1 MLEPG
6 SFDVCKNTIAP
17 IIVMLDHS
25 ELDTEVSDVGMET
38 VKSDSCGGML
48 EASRDTNSMLATI

>member
-1 MLEPG
+1 
-6 SFDVCKNTIAP
+6 
-17 IIVMLDHS
+17 MLDHS

-48 EASRDTNSMLATI
+48 EASRDTNSMLATIWERVRFFLQR